1 MTQNATTQT
10 ANLLFRE
17 IFMSTSTYPTVLII
31 EDDPDSIYLMQR
43 YLRSTGCRVVS
54 TSMGEEAVALA
65 QQEKPTAIVLDIA
78 LLGRM
83 DGWEVLRALRSNIS
97 TSDIPVVMCS
107 ALEEEAQG
115 REAGA
120 DGYLHKPVLYPDF
133 RSALIHVGLNI
144 SL

>member
-1 MTQNATTQT
+1 MIPDITTQT
-10 ANLLFRE
+10 KNLLFRE
-17 IFMSTSTYPTVLII
+17 IYMSTSTHPTVLII
-31 EDDPDSIYLMQR
+31 EDDPDSVYLMQR

-54 TSMGEEAVALA
+54 TSVGEEAVALA

-78 LLGRM
+78 LPGM
-83 DGWEVLRALRSNIS
+83 DGWEVLRALRSNVS

-107 ALEEEAQG
+107 ALEEEAHG

-120 DGYLHKPVLYPDF
+120 NGYLHKPVFYPDF
-133 RSALIHVGLNI
+133 RLALIDVGLNI

>member
-1 MTQNATTQT
+1 MNQDRTTQT
-10 ANLLFRE
+10 KNLLFRE
-17 IFMSTSTYPTVLII
+17 SYMSTSTHPTVLII
-31 EDDPDSIYLMQR
+31 EDDPDAVYLMQR

-65 QQEKPTAIVLDIA
+65 QQEKPMAIVLDIA
-78 LLGRM
+78 LPGM

-97 TSDIPVVMCS
+97 TSDIPVVTCS
-107 ALEEEAQG
+107 ALEEEAHG

-120 DGYLHKPVLYPDF
+120 NGYLHKPVFYTDF
-133 RSALIHVGLNI
+133 RLALIEVGLNI